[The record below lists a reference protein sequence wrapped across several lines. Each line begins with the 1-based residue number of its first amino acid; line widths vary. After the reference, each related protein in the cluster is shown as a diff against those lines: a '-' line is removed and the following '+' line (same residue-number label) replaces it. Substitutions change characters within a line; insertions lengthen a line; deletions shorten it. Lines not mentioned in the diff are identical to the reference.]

1 MLKDYTRDQVGFIPR
16 MKGIFNIHKSNTMI
30 YHINKPKNKKP
41 YDHLNNYRKP
51 FDKIQHPFMITTLQK
66 VGIEGNYP
74 NTMKVIY
81 DKPTGN
87 IILNDEKLK
96 VLPLR
101 SGGIQGYPLSPP
113 LFLFYSFR
121 SFSHGN
127 ERRKIK

>member
-1 MLKDYTRDQVGFIPR
+1 MLKDHTRDQVGFIPR
-16 MKGIFNIHKSNTMI
+16 MEGIFNIHKSNTMI
-30 YHINKPKNKKP
+30 YHINK
-41 YDHLNNYRKP
+41 L
-51 FDKIQHPFMITTLQK
+51 KIQHPFMITTLQK

-101 SGGIQGYPLSPP
+101 SGGRQGYPLSPL

-127 ERRKIK
+127 QRRKIK